1 MGGAQ
6 SRRTTVPFGF
16 AAPEHA
22 NIGSIN
28 LGALLDSVVQD
39 DEALLTAIRR
49 QCAGDTDSLDRFVAA
64 VRDLVEGDCV
74 KAANEFARI
83 HRAHWHVPATA
94 LCALATAAGGDCGG
108 AIKIANRMSDLILD
122 RRIASAD
129 LSTYARDAALHRETV
144 RCIKLAESSLPAS
157 SGRLR
162 IESPFRYI
170 IGYPRSGNTLLAQF
184 LSFAFAAPR
193 YTVYPDA
200 RRYFSRRF
208 HESAP
213 GHAVFVKDHVLQ
225 PEYAEDA
232 VVSPVRDGRDAM
244 VSLARYL
251 YVEDGS
257 PFIQRGEL
265 ADFLSYVAA
274 RMPYGF
280 WGDHTRALFEARD
293 HGVNIRI
300 VRYEE
305 LFRNYEGLLA
315 LAHELANGGP
325 VPCLD
330 RAEYLALVAR
340 ERRWYE
346 GQPQLSK
353 SIPLPDDS
361 FIPRNWTVGGGTID
375 WHQAFDRPARR
386 RFHDLGGT
394 EMLIRLRYEADED
407 WWRQG

>member
-1 MGGAQ
+1 MGGTPSGNA
-6 SRRTTVPFGF
+6 TVPFGF
-16 AAPEHA
+16 AAPENA
-22 NIGSIN
+22 SIGSIS
-28 LGALLDSVVQD
+28 LGALIDSVVQGN
-39 DEALLTAIRR
+39 EVSLAAIRR
-49 QCAGDTDSLDRFVAA
+49 QCAGDTDSLHRFVAA
-64 VRDLVEGDCV
+64 VGDLVKGDCI
-74 KAANEFARI
+74 KAASEFARI
-83 HRAHWHVPATA
+83 HSAQWHVPATA
-94 LCALATAAGGDCGG
+94 LCVVATAAGGDCGG

-122 RRIASAD
+122 RRITSVD
-129 LSTYARDAALHRETV
+129 LSTYARDAALHKEAV
-144 RCIKLAESSLPAS
+144 RCIKLAEASLPTS
-157 SGRLR
+157 PGRLK

-208 HESAP
+208 HERAP
-213 GHAVFVKDHVLQ
+213 AHAVFVKDHVLQ
-225 PEYAEDA
+225 PEYTEDA
-232 VVSPVRDGRDAM
+232 IVSPVRDGRDAM

-257 PFIQRGEL
+257 PFIQHGEL

-280 WGDHTRALFEARD
+280 WGEHTRALLDARD
-293 HGVNIRI
+293 RGGDIRI

-305 LFRNYEGLLA
+305 LFRNYDGLLA
-315 LAHELANGGP
+315 LAHELAGGGP
-325 VPCLD
+325 VPCVD

-340 ERRWYE
+340 ERRWFE
-346 GQPQLSK
+346 VQPRS
-353 SIPLPDDS
+353 SDPIPLPDDS
-361 FIPRNWTVGGGTID
+361 FIPRNWTVGSGTID

-394 EMLIRLRYEADED
+394 EMLVRLGYEADED

>member
-1 MGGAQ
+1 MGGTQ
-6 SRRTTVPFGF
+6 SWKATVPFGF

-22 NIGSIN
+22 SIGSIN
-28 LGALLDSVVQD
+28 LGVLIDSVVQG
-39 DEALLTAIRR
+39 DEASLAAIRR

-64 VRDLVEGDCV
+64 VRDLVGGDCV
-74 KAANEFARI
+74 KAANGFARI
-83 HRAHWHVPATA
+83 HMAHWHVPATA
-94 LCALATAAGGDCGG
+94 LCAIATAAAGDCGG
-108 AIKIANRMSDLILD
+108 AIKLANQMSDLILD
-122 RRIASAD
+122 RRITSVD
-129 LSTYARDAALHRETV
+129 LSTYARDAALHKEAV
-144 RCIKLAESSLPAS
+144 RCIKRAEAPLSAS
-157 SGRLR
+157 PGRLR

-184 LSFAFAAPR
+184 LSFAFSAPR

-225 PEYAEDA
+225 PEYVEDA
-232 VVSPVRDGRDAM
+232 IVAPIRDGRDVM

-280 WGDHTRALFEARD
+280 WGDHTRALLDARD
-293 HGVNIRI
+293 RGVNIRI

-305 LFRNYEGLLA
+305 LFRNYGGLLA
-315 LAHELANGGP
+315 LAHDLADGGA
-325 VPCLD
+325 VPCVD
-330 RAEYLALVAR
+330 RAGYLALVER
-340 ERRWYE
+340 ERRWFE
-346 GQPQLSK
+346 VRPQLSEA
-353 SIPLPDDS
+353 IPFPDDS

-394 EMLIRLRYEADED
+394 EMLVRLRYETDED